1 MRSFFRFI
9 SRINFGFLKRL
20 KESGQNFQINIQMT
34 IFYFA
39 KVFLLV
45 NVGKHRK
52 VAETLNINTTVLS
65 RQLPTVILF
74 KNFEEIRRFPP
85 INEEGLI
92 AKVLRFDGEQLEKFF
107 EFKRIRM
114 MIVFQK
120 KQWEIEND

>member
-1 MRSFFRFI
+1 
-9 SRINFGFLKRL
+9 
-20 KESGQNFQINIQMT
+20 MT

-39 KVFLLV
+39 KVFLWV
-45 NVGKHRK
+45 NVGRHRK

-74 KNFEEIRRFPP
+74 KNLEEIRRFPP